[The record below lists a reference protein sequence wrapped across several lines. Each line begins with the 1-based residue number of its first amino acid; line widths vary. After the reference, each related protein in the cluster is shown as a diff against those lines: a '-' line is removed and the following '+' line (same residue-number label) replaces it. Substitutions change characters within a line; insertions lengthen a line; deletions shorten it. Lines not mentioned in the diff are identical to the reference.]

1 MTRALVLAG
10 GGLTGIAWETG
21 VIAALYEIGIELA
34 DADLVVGTSA
44 GAAVAAQITSGA
56 PVDELVAAQL
66 VPAAR
71 SKERAAELDL
81 DLLGRVFAVL
91 ADTDVEPDE
100 RRARVGAMALAA
112 ETITE
117 AERREIIEAR
127 LPGHEWPDQ
136 SIILTAVDAHTG
148 ALTTF
153 ERTSGVPLVDAVA
166 ASCAVPCVWPPVTI
180 GSHRYID
187 GGVRSGTNADLAVG
201 HDVVV
206 VITPEIVEMDARLE
220 RELAKLEREGSAV
233 EVVRTDAEARRE
245 MGPNA
250 LDPAM
255 RAPALAAGR
264 RQGASVA
271 DRVRAVWGP
280 WPS

>member
-21 VIAALYEIGIELA
+21 VIAALHDVGIVLT

-56 PVDELVAAQL
+56 PIDELVGAQL
-66 VPAAR
+66 IPASE
-71 SKERAAELDL
+71 SKEMAAELDI
-81 DLLGRVFAVL
+81 DLLGQAFGVL
-91 ADTDVEPDE
+91 GDTSLEPDE

-112 ETITE
+112 DTITE
-117 AERREIIEAR
+117 AQRRDIIEAR
-127 LPGHEWPDQ
+127 LPRHEWPDQ
-136 SIILTAVDAHTG
+136 SIILTAVDAHSG

-153 ERTSGVPLVDAVA
+153 ERSSGVELIDAVA

-180 GSHRYID
+180 GDRRYID
-187 GGVRSGTNADLAVG
+187 GGVRSGTNADLAIG

-206 VITPEIVEMDARLE
+206 VITPEIIEMDTLLE
-220 RELAKLEREGSAV
+220 REVAKLEREGSAV
-233 EVVRTDAEARRE
+233 EVVRADGVARRE

-250 LDPAM
+250 LDPTM

-264 RQGASVA
+264 RQGSNEA